1 MPGEAPPPLIY
12 AVRWPVLGRHL
23 GQLALVLCLLILP
36 PLAVALHAGEH
47 TAGLRY
53 ATLAFLLL
61 SVGWPLSRVR
71 GTEHIQLN
79 EAMVIVTLAFVLC
92 PLLMSW
98 PLAAAGLSFIDALF
112 EAVSG
117 VTTTGLTTLASVQ
130 TMPLSF
136 RFTRAWMQWF
146 GGLGFAVL
154 AVALLAQH
162 SLAWR
167 RLMEPGTP
175 GLLVST
181 LRLHA
186 RRVLGV
192 YVVLTFTAAMLIW
205 AAGLTPFDALAHAF
219 AAVSTG
225 GFSTFDHS
233 LAGAPHAAAAAV
245 AGACLLGAISLPLY
259 YFAWRRGLGT
269 VLDDP
274 EAGALFWLVCVI
286 AVILTL
292 WSWHRGLAFDT
303 ALGHGLFMAVS
314 AQTTS
319 GFSTLEVTSLEDFPK
334 GVLILAMLSGGCMG
348 STAGGVKLQRVLILL
363 RLTQQQLRRA
373 AAPEHAVV
381 EPHLAGRRLDAD
393 EINRALLVITLFLAL
408 VLLSWLVFLAYGH
421 RPLDALFEV
430 TSAAGTVGLS
440 TGITTAELPTPLKLV
455 LCLDMLAGRL
465 EIVALLVTLYPG
477 TWIGRQ
483 REG

>member
-12 AVRWPVLGRHL
+12 AIRWPILGRHF
-23 GQLALVLCLLILP
+23 GQLALVLCILTLP
-36 PLAVALHAGEH
+36 PFAVALHGGEH
-47 TAGLRY
+47 TASLRY
-53 ATLAFLLL
+53 AALTLLL
-61 SVGWPLSRVR
+61 LGVGWPLSRIR

-79 EAMVIVTLAFVLC
+79 EAMVVITLAFVLS

-98 PLAAAGLSFIDALF
+98 PLAAAGLPFIDALF

-117 VTTTGLTTLASVQ
+117 VTTTGLTTLASVEA
-130 TMPLSF
+130 MPLGF
-136 RFTRAWMQWF
+136 RFTRAWMQWY

-162 SLAWR
+162 SQAWR
-167 RLMEPGTP
+167 KLMEPSP
-175 GLLVST
+175 SGLVVST

-192 YVVLTFTAAMLIW
+192 YSVLTIAAATLIW
-205 AAGLTPFDALAHAF
+205 AAGLAPFDAMTHAF

-225 GFSTFDHS
+225 GFSTFDHG
-233 LAGAPHAAAAAV
+233 LAGMPAPAAAIAA
-245 AGACLLGAISLPLY
+245 ACLLGAISLPLY
-259 YFAWRRGLGT
+259 YFALRRGPRAI
-269 VLDDP
+269 LDDP
-274 EAGALFWLVCVI
+274 EVRALFSMVLI
-286 AVILTL
+286 LAAVLSL
-292 WSWHRGLAFDT
+292 WFAWHGMSLAM
-303 ALGHGLFMAVS
+303 ALGQGLFMAAS

-319 GFSTLEVTSLEDFPK
+319 GFSTLEVAGLDDFAK
-334 GVLILAMLSGGCMG
+334 GVLILAMLSGGCLG
-348 STAGGVKLQRVLILL
+348 STAGGIKLMRVLILL
-363 RLTQQQLRRA
+363 RLTQHLLRRA

-393 EINRALLVITLFLAL
+393 EINRALLIIILFLAL
-408 VLLSWLVFLAYGH
+408 ILLSWLAFLAYGH

-440 TGITTAELPTPLKLV
+440 TGITTAGLPTPLKLV

-483 REG
+483 RGG